1 MAGMYYQQN
10 LGVKEEEKKD
20 EDHSSSHATKTQ
32 LEKWQT
38 QVPST
43 EAIYKYDIEKNS
55 LE

>member
-10 LGVKEEEKKD
+10 LGVQEEEKRD
-20 EDHSSSHATKTQ
+20 EDHSSSDATKTR

-43 EAIYKYDIEKNS
+43 EAIYKYDIKINS